1 MIDFFSELGAW
12 VIRLWLGCGRAF
24 LLLLVLVSSLSALLK
39 RFPQIVRQLYSVGV
53 MSLPII
59 VVSGLFVGMVLAF
72 QGYTTLTQFGAESAL
87 GTMVSLSLLREL
99 GPVVTAL
106 LFAGR
111 AGSSI
116 TSEIGLMKATE
127 QISSMQMM
135 AVDPN
140 EYVYFP
146 RFVAAMLAMPMLAA
160 IFCAI
165 AIIGGYLIG
174 VLQLGVDSAI
184 YWNGMRGSV
193 NWWQDI
199 FQGVLIKSTTF
210 GLIAA
215 LVSVYQGANCYPTS
229 EGIGQAT
236 TRTVVITSLWV
247 LAVDFLLTAI
257 FFGLN

>member
-1 MIDFFSELGAW
+1 MTFLQHIGAW
-12 VIRLWLGCGRAF
+12 VIAAWLGCGRAF
-24 LLLLVLVSSLSALLK
+24 LLLFEILCAFGGLFR
-39 RFPQIVRQLYSVGV
+39 RFRQIIRQLYSVGV

-72 QGYTTLTQFGAESAL
+72 QGYTTLKQFGAESAL

-111 AGSSI
+111 AGSAM

-135 AVDPN
+135 AVNPV

-146 RFVAAMLAMPMLAA
+146 RFIAAVIALPLLSVLFCSVAIL
-160 IFCAI
+160 
-165 AIIGGYLIG
+165 GGHLIG
-174 VLQLGVDSAI
+174 VVQLGVDSSL
-184 YWNGMRGSV
+184 YWNGMRSSV
-193 NWWQDI
+193 QFWQDVY
-199 FQGVLIKSTTF
+199 QGVLVKSFFF
-210 GLIAA
+210 GLVTA

-236 TRTVVITSLWV
+236 TKTVVVASLWI
-247 LAVDFLLTAI
+247 LAVDFLLTAL
-257 FFGLN
+257 FFGIS